1 MTAISSRRAP
11 ATDLEPNFPAPP
23 GRILTSD
30 LAELD
35 ERALLGIV
43 GSLPRGSER
52 RAAACELL
60 VSRYRWLAR
69 SCVRRY
75 RHSPEPAEDLMQVG
89 YVGLLKAIGNFDPA
103 ICASLAA
110 YARPCISGELKRH
123 FRDKRWQ
130 VHVKRSVKDLML
142 EAREATWQ
150 LAQELGRTP
159 AESDLARH
167 LGVSADELRHARRAE
182 LALQPSSLDSPL
194 TGQPGMDTLADCL
207 GEQDPRIEH
216 VLDMNAVA
224 AHWGELPL
232 REQKILLMDFF
243 SGMPQTEI
251 GRRLGI
257 SQMQVSRLRARALG
271 YLRSRLLDLE
281 KQAP

>member
-60 VSRYRWLAR
+60 VSRYRWLVR

-281 KQAP
+281 EQAS